1 MKIAVVGSGYVGLVA
16 SVCFAEFGHEV
27 ICVDNDPEK
36 LAALNRGETPI
47 HEQYLPELLARHR
60 GQRVKFSSSLPEAVR
75 ASSVI
80 VVAVGTP
87 PRESG
92 DADLSYVET
101 VARDI
106 ALSLN
111 GYKVIVEKSTVPVY
125 TSEWIR
131 RVMRLTGTRE
141 FDFDVVSNPEFL
153 REGTAVTDFLYPDR
167 IIVGAD
173 NSRAASVLKQIYAP
187 LTEGRYY
194 EQADCVPH

>member
-1 MKIAVVGSGYVGLVA
+1 
-16 SVCFAEFGHEV
+16 
-27 ICVDNDPEK
+27 
-36 LAALNRGETPI
+36 
-47 HEQYLPELLARHR
+47 
-60 GQRVKFSSSLPEAVR
+60 
-75 ASSVI
+75 
-80 VVAVGTP
+80 
-87 PRESG
+87 
-92 DADLSYVET
+92 
-101 VARDI
+101 RDI
-106 ALSLN
+106 ALSVN

-194 EQADCVPH
+194 EQADCVPQPSSSSIPPRLIETTAKSAELIKHASNAFLAMKISFINAVANVCEAVNADIEEVALGIGTDSR